1 MLSRSPVLAHA
12 GPWDLDL
19 LLLAGVAGVAVL
31 YARGRRS
38 GHGWRAAAFA
48 GALAALVVALVGPVD
63 TLSAELASAHM
74 VQHVL
79 LVLVA
84 APLLALSAPT
94 AALVRGGPSGLRAA
108 VRWGHRLG
116 PLRDRLRPARHP
128 IALWLAHVATL
139 WFWHAS
145 VPYGSALENELVHIA
160 EHLSFL
166 VTGILFWSVVIG
178 GPRVRRVPEGFALL
192 LVFAMALQSVFLSV
206 LLTFARR
213 PWYDAYLST
222 TAAHG
227 LDPLTD
233 QHLAG
238 AIMWVPAG
246 LVYLAAGL
254 GLTAAWLRTA
264 EREAARMD
272 VDVGDGPRDPAGG
285 TRPDFTLPG

>member
-1 MLSRSPVLAHA
+1 VLSEAVVLAHA
-12 GPWDLDL
+12 GPWNLDP
-19 LLLAGVAGVAVL
+19 LLLAGIALAAAL
-31 YARGRRS
+31 YWRGRRS

-48 GALAALVVALVGPVD
+48 GALAALVLALVGPLD
-63 TLSAELASAHM
+63 AMAAELASAHM

-79 LVLVA
+79 LVLVT

-94 AALVRGGPSGLRAA
+94 AALVRGGPAALRGAF
-108 VRWGHRLG
+108 RWSHRLARG
-116 PLRDRLRPARHP
+116 REWLRPGRHP
-128 IALWLAHVATL
+128 VALWLAHVATL

-145 VPYGSALENELVHIA
+145 VPYGAALEHEPVHVI
-160 EHLSFL
+160 EHASFL
-166 VTGILFWSVVIG
+166 ATGILFWSVVIG
-178 GPRVRRVPEGFALL
+178 GARARRVPEGYALL

-213 PWYDAYLST
+213 PWYDAYATT
-222 TAAHG
+222 TAAYG

-264 EREAARMD
+264 ERGA
-272 VDVGDGPRDPAGG
+272 VGAGG
-285 TRPDFTLPG
+285 PNQPV